1 MVSAAGTGCLHPD
14 IYKKV
19 KEVIPGIRFVIAG
32 TGPEENELKEAFPE
46 ALYLGWIDH
55 SDLPRIFSAADLL
68 VLPSKFDT
76 FSCVVLESLSCG
88 LPVVAYKTKGPK
100 DIIEDGINGF
110 VVTNQSEMANRI
122 IQYFKNK
129 SMQTSFRKKALV
141 RAKQYAKEDI
151 VDAFL
156 KNIGLSQATL

>member
-1 MVSAAGTGCLHPD
+1 
-14 IYKKV
+14 
-19 KEVIPGIRFVIAG
+19 
-32 TGPEENELKEAFPE
+32 
-46 ALYLGWIDH
+46 
-55 SDLPRIFSAADLL
+55 
-68 VLPSKFDT
+68 
-76 FSCVVLESLSCG
+76 
-88 LPVVAYKTKGPK
+88 VVAYKTKGPK

-151 VDAFL
+151 
-156 KNIGLSQATL
+156 GLSQATL